1 MEVMIVG
8 FIIWIIFSITVI
20 ISSTI
25 LVLTNKTKGGTIILG
40 SWVAITF
47 ILFIIML
54 ITSIK

>member
-20 ISSTI
+20 ISSTL
-25 LVLTNKTKGGTIILG
+25 LVLTNKTNKGTIILG
-40 SWVAITF
+40 SWVVITF